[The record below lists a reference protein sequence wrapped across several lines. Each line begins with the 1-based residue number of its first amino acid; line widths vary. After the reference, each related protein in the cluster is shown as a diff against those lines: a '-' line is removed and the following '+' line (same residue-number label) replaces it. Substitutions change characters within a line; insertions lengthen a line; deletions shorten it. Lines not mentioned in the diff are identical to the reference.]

1 MSPGLASAGTVTL
14 ISPVSGSTFTPAGA
28 LSPGANF
35 VPSGAVVSL
44 PSLSLMVGAGTV
56 ASSPGLPEPSLYS
69 GAKDS
74 LSFTAGAS
82 GSETVTVTSTV
93 SLEPSGYVT
102 TTGTVILSP
111 GLAPSGTLTLMEPSS
126 LTVTPSGAPSPGAN
140 FVPSGAV
147 VELPSLSVN
156 FGASTLAS
164 SPGLP
169 EPSLYS
175 GAKDSL
181 SFTTVGSAR
190 NESARRSVPVGLPE
204 ASAANT

>member
-1 MSPGLASAGTVTL
+1 M
-14 ISPVSGSTFTPAGA
+14 
-28 LSPGANF
+28 
-35 VPSGAVVSL
+35 
-44 PSLSLMVGAGTV
+44 
-56 ASSPGLPEPSLYS
+56 
-69 GAKDS
+69 
-74 LSFTAGAS
+74 
-82 GSETVTVTSTV
+82 

-181 SFTTVGSAR
+181 SFAAGAGASRINFAGTSRDTGSAP
-190 NESARRSVPVGLPE
+190 SAGFHVTFTSTSFSPSTCLSAGHLTAPVLGSIVSPSF
-204 ASAANT
+204 SAAAGSANSKVAPSGFSSTASVFGLSKEGFASRSFSLAVPLVSS

>member
-1 MSPGLASAGTVTL
+1 MT
-14 ISPVSGSTFTPAGA
+14 
-28 LSPGANF
+28 
-35 VPSGAVVSL
+35 
-44 PSLSLMVGAGTV
+44 
-56 ASSPGLPEPSLYS
+56 SSPGLPEPSSYP

-147 VELPSLSVN
+147 VGLPSLSLKV
-156 FGASTLAS
+156 GAGTFTS

-169 EPSLYS
+169 EPSSYP

-204 ASAANT
+204 ASAANTWEEYTVALDRSFGTVKSQESNSPSLLAVTVQTLPVDLPSANHSIAYF